1 MSGLSN
7 ALNKMWKETVIS
19 ESESLWQSL
28 DLGKEDGQF
37 VFMKISNLCLF
48 YVTTVYSVLGS

>member
-7 ALNKMWKETVIS
+7 ALNKMWKETVVS

-37 VFMKISNLCLF
+37 VFMKISYLCLF